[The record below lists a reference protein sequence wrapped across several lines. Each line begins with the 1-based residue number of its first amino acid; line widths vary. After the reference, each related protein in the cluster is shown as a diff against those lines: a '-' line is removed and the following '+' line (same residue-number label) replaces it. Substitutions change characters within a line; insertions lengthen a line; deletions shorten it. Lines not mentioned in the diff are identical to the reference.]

1 MSLTNKTIVIF
12 GNTRFDSAIQA
23 TSLFVARNLAK
34 NNKVFFVDYPFT
46 FKDYL
51 TYRNSEELQVRKSK
65 FPFSADGLINTDLPN
80 FKVVICPPVVPI
92 NFLPEGKLFRVA
104 LKANEAI
111 IAKRINTVLKSAG
124 VKDFI
129 FINSFNF
136 HYPDIAKTIKPSLT
150 VYQCVD
156 PMIVPYDMKHG
167 IISEDKLVKQSDVVI
182 CTSKALYNEKK
193 LDNPNTYFVPNAADV
208 AYFGKTL
215 SADMPVHAKIKELPK
230 PIIGYLGTIE
240 RRIDYTLL
248 EEVVK
253 TNADKT
259 FVLAGPVWDN
269 YIPNSITS
277 QNNVHVIG
285 PIPYNEAPQL
295 IKGFDVAIIPF
306 KKDEV
311 STTIFPLKLFEYLSA
326 GKPVVVSDF
335 NPDLK
340 DYTDNVVAYADGP
353 ANFTAAINEALVTND
368 DQKIADRIAIAK
380 LNSWEKRT
388 EDIADII
395 DSHLQ
400 ARTTQTA

>member
-1 MSLTNKTIVIF
+1 MSLTNKTIVIL

-46 FKDYL
+46 LKDYL
-51 TYRNSEELQVRKSK
+51 TYRNSAELKVRKPK
-65 FPFSADGLINTDLPN
+65 FPFSADGIINTDLPN
-80 FKVVICPPVVPI
+80 FKVIICPPVVPI
-92 NFLPEGKLFRVA
+92 NFLPEGKLFRLA

-111 IAKRINTVLKSAG
+111 IGKRIKSVLKTAG
-124 VKDFI
+124 VEDFI

-167 IISEDKLVKQSDVVI
+167 IVSEDKLVKQSDVVI

-193 LDNPNTYFVPNAADV
+193 HDNPNTYFVPNGADV
-208 AYFGKTL
+208 DYFGKTL
-215 SADMPVHAKIKELPK
+215 NADMRVHSKIENLPA

-240 RRIDYTLL
+240 RRMDYALL
-248 EEVVK
+248 EEVIK
-253 TNADKT
+253 TNTDKT

-269 YIPNSITS
+269 FIPSTITS
-277 QNNVHVIG
+277 QTNVRVIG

-295 IKGFDVAIIPF
+295 VKGFDVAIIPF

-326 GKPVVVSDF
+326 GKPVVITDF

-340 DYTDNVVAYADGP
+340 DYTDSVVSYADSP
-353 ANFTAAINEALVTND
+353 ATFTNAINEALVTND
-368 DQKIADRIAIAK
+368 KQKIADRVAVAK

-395 DSHLQ
+395 NSHLTE
-400 ARTTQTA
+400 AKLV